1 MSFFTRVANTHWPVT
16 LREDEIHGPPYGSLI
31 MRPLKTSDRTQWYA
45 ARTMN
50 QDWLAPWEAS
60 TPQVP
65 GQKPAKA
72 LTFAQ
77 YVRSQ
82 DRAARTGD
90 SLSFVLIVDGILA
103 GQLSVASITYGSLR
117 GASIGYWVSR
127 DVAGRGVAPT
137 AVALAVD
144 YCFEQLHLHRIEI
157 NIRPENHASLRVVE
171 KLGLRDEGLRKN
183 YLHIQG
189 QWADHRTFAVT
200 STEVPRG
207 LLRRWRDQTEQ

>member
-1 MSFFTRVANTHWPVT
+1 MRFLTKAQNRLWPVT
-16 LREDEIHGPPYGSLI
+16 LREDEIHGPPYGSLV
-31 MRPLKTSDRTQWYA
+31 MRPLRTSDRTAWYA
-45 ARTMN
+45 VRTVN

-65 GQKPAKA
+65 NQKPANA

-82 DRAARTGD
+82 DRSARAGE
-90 SLSFVLIVDGILA
+90 SLSFVLIVDGVLA
-103 GQLSVASITYGSLR
+103 GQLSVAAITYGSLR
-117 GASIGYWVSR
+117 SASIGYWVSR

-171 KLGLRDEGLRKN
+171 KLGLRDEGLREN

-189 QWADHRTFAVT
+189 QWADHRTFAIT
-200 STEVPRG
+200 APEVSHG
-207 LLRRWRDQTEQ
+207 LLRRWRTQNG